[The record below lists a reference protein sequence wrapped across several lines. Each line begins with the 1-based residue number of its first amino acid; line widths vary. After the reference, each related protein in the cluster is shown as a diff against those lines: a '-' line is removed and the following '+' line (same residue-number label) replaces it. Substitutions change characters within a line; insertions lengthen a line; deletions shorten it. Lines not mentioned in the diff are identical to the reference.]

1 VPLEKPRLIDGECDP
16 HFYAMVRKRIDQL
29 SGSAQNKFL
38 VTISAKACNLGLA
51 ILGNPELVPTPD
63 ELKMAAML
71 SPDAVATRCGA
82 WLDKAVK

>member
-1 VPLEKPRLIDGECDP
+1 LKSPRLIDGERDP

-38 VTISAKACNLGLA
+38 VTISAKACHLGLA

-63 ELKMAAML
+63 ELKMAR
-71 SPDAVATRCGA
+71 DAIAGRRRHSLWRGSG
-82 WLDKAVK
+82 